1 VLESLLGKPR
11 GNYYSLAVIVDV
23 KYGSAVRELSAEENL
38 ALA

>member
-11 GNYYSLAVIVDV
+11 GNYYSLAVIVDAE
-23 KYGSAVRELSAEENL
+23 YSFAVHELSAEENL